1 MKKKKHKKVQTWP
14 KNQEVKQ
21 DILLNSKMDK
31 EFPYPEKLNIVKDH
45 LRSDIF
51 CLNNIGQAYMTVI
64 KNPDENSVT
73 YLREDLFPKCK
84 DYPEAEIIND
94 LKEEILIW
102 KDQVESC
109 QAGRKAIKIVILDR
123 LSKFYIKI
131 VFIIVFLWTMPA
143 IFNAAMGKFPENN
156 FVFLISSICVALAS
170 IALGYLYINEKKHYE
185 DII

>member
-1 MKKKKHKKVQTWP
+1 MKKKKHKKVQTWS

-21 DILLNSKMDK
+21 EILLNSKMDK
-31 EFPYPEKLNIVKDH
+31 EIPYPEKLNVVKDYV
-45 LRSDIF
+45 RSDIF
-51 CLNNIGQAYMTVI
+51 CLNNYDQAYVTVI
-64 KNPDENSVT
+64 KDSSENSVT
-73 YLREDLFPKCK
+73 YIREDLFPKCK
-84 DYPEAEIIND
+84 DYPEAEIIKI

-109 QAGRKAIKIVILDR
+109 RAGRKAIKIVILDR

-131 VFIIVFLWTMPA
+131 VFIIAFLWAIPA
-143 IFNAAMGKFPENN
+143 IFNSAMGKFPENN

-185 DII
+185 NII

>member
-1 MKKKKHKKVQTWP
+1 MKKKKHKKVQTWF
-14 KNQEVKQ
+14 KENGLKQE
-21 DILLNSKMDK
+21 ILLNSKMDK
-31 EFPYPEKLNIVKDH
+31 ENSYPEKLNIVKDH

-51 CLNNIGQAYMTVI
+51 CLNNIGQAYMTVV

-73 YLREDLFPKCK
+73 YIREDLFPKCK

-131 VFIIVFLWTMPA
+131 VFIIAFLWAVPA
-143 IFNAAMGKFPENN
+143 IFNSVMGKFPENN
-156 FVFLISSICVALAS
+156 FAFLISSICVALAS
-170 IALGYLYINEKKHYE
+170 IALGYLYINEKNHYE
-185 DII
+185 NII

>member
-21 DILLNSKMDK
+21 EILLNSKMDK
-31 EFPYPEKLNIVKDH
+31 EIPYPEKLNIVKDH
-45 LRSDIF
+45 IRSDIF
-51 CLNNIGQAYMTVI
+51 CLNNIGQAYMTVV

-73 YLREDLFPKCK
+73 YIREDLFPKC
-84 DYPEAEIIND
+84 DYPEAEIVND

-123 LSKFYIKI
+123 LSKFYVMI
-131 VFIIVFLWTMPA
+131 VFIIAFLWAVPA
-143 IFNAAMGKFPENN
+143 IFNSAMGRFSDTTP
-156 FVFLISSICVALAS
+156 VFLISSICVALAS

-185 DII
+185 DIL